1 MISRSE
7 KNLLTQS
14 QIDNSDINLTQ
25 AEKIKKIIHRLKL
38 SSTKP
43 SPRDP
48 KRQKEKFDQNS
59 SKRESKAITTKNPL
73 ESSRRSTA
81 LTLEIRGNKN
91 LTNTFNNFKNKKDK
105 DIIIPLIKKDSKI
118 SKALYDST
126 NDTQL
131 LINEKKILSLSECK

>member
-14 QIDNSDINLTQ
+14 QNDNSDINLTQ

-43 SPRDP
+43 SPREP

-59 SKRESKAITTKNPL
+59 SKRENKAIITKNPL